1 MLYNKVQLDIYRAQ
15 LEARMLRRA
24 QPQAQPGDNRYCSLV
39 RNYCMCAP
47 TYALQ
52 ICTKPRSLHHALY
65 SKLCS
70 AGCYLYR
77 GFHGMGKLVGL
88 YDDLWRTLGVWPPP
102 AWDEDLSS
110 LQWSLMFFV
119 KLSHWC
125 RGDRAEYKH
134 NYGRHEGVHTWC
146 RGDRATVPHRT
157 SYNLYTLQCH

>member
-77 GFHGMGKLVGL
+77 GFHGTGKLVGL
-88 YDDLWRTLGVWPPP
+88 YDDLWRTLAWESGRP
-102 AWDEDLSS
+102 WDEDPSS
-110 LQWSLMFFV
+110 LQWSLVFFV
-119 KLSHWC
+119 KPCPDLC
-125 RGDRAEYKH
+125 CVKPLEATL
-134 NYGRHEGVHTWC
+134 NYIPSS
-146 RGDRATVPHRT
+146 PHRGEEIKAG
-157 SYNLYTLQCH
+157 S